1 MKQNKIATIIAFIL
15 FATGGLHAQENS
27 VAGGSEASGTGGI
40 VSYTIGQVAYTTNT
54 GTNGSVSQGVQQT
67 YEISSVSGINEYVI
81 QLDISVFPNPTTHYL
96 TLQIEDFTLVKK
108 QQLIYQLI
116 DQKGK
121 IIMKEEILAGS
132 TNINME
138 QFPSATYFLN
148 ITKDNQLIQS
158 FQIIKN

>member
-1 MKQNKIATIIAFIL
+1 MKQTKIGIIV
-15 FATGGLHAQENS
+15 FAMLNLVNVFAQENS
-27 VAGGSEASGTGGI
+27 VAGGSEASGTGGT
-40 VSYTIGQVAYTTNT
+40 VSYTIGQVVYTTNT

-67 YEISSVSGINEYVI
+67 YEISSVSGVNEHII

-96 TLQIEDFTLVKK
+96 TLQVEDFTHVNK

-121 IIMKEEILAGS
+121 IITKEEILASS